1 MTVETNR
8 SPIFKTLAA
17 GAVIVVL
24 AGLLAV
30 RLLARDGAAAPPYGD
45 VPAPAAMV
53 LDDLGVPCWSC
64 PEAVEWPIRFQTNLD
79 LLAPLGDGPA
89 NAATFFAQFAKA
101 DGPRAAEGIAFL
113 ERRQPP
119 VGVGDF
125 NIGDVVPPD
134 DPLLLEAEPWVDQAT
149 MHFYPDL
156 LPING
161 VNTPL
166 PNLLFMLGLAR
177 SWIAHGVAA
186 EDPAAGLADCR
197 RAIRLGRLLRQ
208 EDAVLINDLV
218 GLACIHLGARGIY
231 QIAQR
236 TGDDEQALLASVVI
250 GEVAPQRLYTSQ
262 RITSVSLE
270 PFVGKTESGGY
281 TLSMPDS
288 RLDTIVELAT
298 ECPDRRFKGEAV
310 LDLRV
315 VEEYGTPSQRER
327 ARAVTDELIA
337 GGDPVMSRLAESCRT
352 TNPAESMLEQMAD
365 QETRKR

>member
-1 MTVETNR
+1 MTVETNH
-8 SPIFKTLAA
+8 SPMFKTLAA
-17 GAVIVVL
+17 LAVIVVL

-53 LDDLGVPCWSC
+53 LDDLEVPCWSC

-113 ERRQPP
+113 ARREAP

-125 NIGDVVPPD
+125 NIGDVVPAD
-134 DPLLLEAEPWVDQAT
+134 DSLLLEAEPWADQAT
-149 MHFYPDL
+149 MRFYPDL
-156 LPING
+156 LPVNG

-186 EDPAAGLADCR
+186 EDPADGLDDCR

-218 GLACIHLGARGIY
+218 GLACIHLGARGMY
-231 QIAQR
+231 EIAQR
-236 TGDDEQALLASVVI
+236 TGDDELALLASVVI

-262 RITSVSLE
+262 RVTSVTLE
-270 PFVGKTESGGY
+270 NFVRKTESGDY

-288 RLDTIVELAT
+288 RLDTIEDLAT
-298 ECPDRRFKGEAV
+298 ECPDRRFRGEAL

-315 VEEYGTPSQRER
+315 VEVYGTPDQRER
-327 ARAVTDELIA
+327 AQAVIDEVIA
-337 GGDPVMSRLAESCRT
+337 EGDPVMATLAESCRAT
-352 TNPAESMLEQMAD
+352 SPGESMLEQMVVK
-365 QETRKR
+365 ETK